1 MSDWVCSGCG
11 EPCEWDLGSS
21 GDLVSECC
29 GEDASDGLSIEI
41 EGEPLKELKLDPEAI
56 VEFVRNEEEANAM
69 DIMFARA
76 VTSENA
82 QEVIDNTPRYTCPDC
97 GMISY
102 HPKDIENHYC
112 GNCHRFEIDRGQQ

>member
-1 MSDWVCSGCG
+1 MGNQYKPLGIYTSDALLRK
-11 EPCEWDLGSS
+11 P
-21 GDLVSECC
+21 
-29 GEDASDGLSIEI
+29 
-41 EGEPLKELKLDPEAI
+41 KKLKLDPGAI

-112 GNCHRFEIDRGQQ
+112 GNCHRFEIDRGQR